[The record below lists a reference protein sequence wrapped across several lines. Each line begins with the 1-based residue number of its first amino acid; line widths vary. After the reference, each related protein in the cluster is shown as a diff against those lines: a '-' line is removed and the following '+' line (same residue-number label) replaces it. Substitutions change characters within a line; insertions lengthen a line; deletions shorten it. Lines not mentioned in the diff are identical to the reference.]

1 MSKPVTRALYR
12 HTRTRS
18 RDRRKSLRSQKSF
31 DITIRKKSNTKG
43 RQELTLKI
51 IMATVVQLPGEEF
64 FSENYL
70 DAFYRAHVATRTR
83 GNLDEDIA
91 AIEAEIKK

>member
-1 MSKPVTRALYR
+1 MTTML
-12 HTRTRS
+12 
-18 RDRRKSLRSQKSF
+18 
-31 DITIRKKSNTKG
+31 
-43 RQELTLKI
+43 
-51 IMATVVQLPGEEF
+51 QLPGEDF
-64 FSENYL
+64 FSDNYL